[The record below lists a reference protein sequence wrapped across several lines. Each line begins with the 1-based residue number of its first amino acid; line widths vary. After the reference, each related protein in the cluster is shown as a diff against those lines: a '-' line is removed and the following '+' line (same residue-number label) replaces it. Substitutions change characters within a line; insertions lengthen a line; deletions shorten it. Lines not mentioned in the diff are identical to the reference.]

1 MKTVEEL
8 NINDY
13 CFSITVYG
21 VVHIY
26 KVLDKVS
33 YTPRFPDLYEVKLL
47 NIKTN
52 KESLLKLI
60 KLLSEN
66 GTKRICFSGGEPLLQ
81 SKFLLEVCKLLKKE
95 NYPTEKI
102 ELIKK
107 EEANCFFFFV
117 AY

>member
-33 YTPRFPDLYEVKLL
+33 YAPRFPDIYEVKLL

-52 KESLLKLI
+52 KEI
-60 KLLSEN
+60 KLHNIPGKQTSLYGYSQIFYLTYDEIKNKVNEWISYFNDVKLEIEN
-66 GTKRICFSGGEPLLQ
+66 LNKD
-81 SKFLLEVCKLLKKE
+81 
-95 NYPTEKI
+95 
-102 ELIKK
+102 
-107 EEANCFFFFV
+107 
-117 AY
+117 